1 MKAIKKYHLH
11 KNDFSKLHFELK
23 TLAPYFLH
31 NKAKASRP
39 HRHSFFQ
46 LLWFKEKGKHY
57 IDYEVIEHAENTLFF
72 INQNQV
78 HYFCT
83 ESSNEGYLFHF
94 NTSFIS
100 KLSSELPSRF
110 SISIFNEMGPPFLSL
125 AIEEVKLFEIISK
138 SIMKELTEKKEN
150 YADIVMHQFL
160 VLLYQIER
168 LKREQTTFDIDSNS
182 DFSKVVQFKQLI
194 MEQFDQNLHINEIAK
209 ELGLSPKKLNALI
222 KQYTSLTPASLIKE
236 MKILEAKR
244 MLASKSRSIKE
255 IAYSLG
261 FDQPTYFTKYF
272 KKETTK
278 TPKQFQELL
287 P

>member
-1 MKAIKKYHLH
+1 MTIY
-11 KNDFSKLHFELK
+11 
-23 TLAPYFLH
+23 
-31 NKAKASRP
+31 
-39 HRHSFFQ
+39 Q
-46 LLWFKEKGKHY
+46 
-57 IDYEVIEHAENTLFF
+57 
-72 INQNQV
+72 
-78 HYFCT
+78 
-83 ESSNEGYLFHF
+83 SSNEGYLFHF

-100 KLSSELPSRF
+100 KLSPESPSRF
-110 SISIFNEMGPPFLSL
+110 SISIFNEMGLPFIHLSNK
-125 AIEEVKLFEIISK
+125 EVKLFELFSQTII
-138 SIMKELTEKKEN
+138 KELTEKKEN
-150 YADIVMHQFL
+150 YTDVVMHQFL

-182 DFSKVVQFKQLI
+182 DFSKVVQFKQHI

-209 ELGLSPKKLNALI
+209 ELGISSKKLNTLT
-222 KQYTSLTPASLIKE
+222 KQYTGLTPASLIKE

-244 MLASKSRSIKE
+244 MLASKNSSIKE

>member
-1 MKAIKKYHLH
+1 MEKYDLY

-23 TLAPYFLH
+23 TLAPYFLR
-31 NKAKASRP
+31 NKAKASKP

-46 LLWFKEKGKHY
+46 LLWFKEGGKHY
-57 IDYEVIEHAENTLFF
+57 IDYKVIEHPENTLFF

-78 HYFCT
+78 HYFCA

-100 KLSSELPSRF
+100 KLSSEVPSRF
-110 SISIFNEMGPPFLSL
+110 SISIFNEMGLPFIHL
-125 AIEEVKLFEIISK
+125 ANKEVKLFELFSQTIIQ
-138 SIMKELTEKKEN
+138 ELTEKKDN
-150 YADIVMHQFL
+150 YTDIVMHQFL
-160 VLLYQIER
+160 AMLYQIER
-168 LKREQTTFDIDSNS
+168 LKREQVTFDIDSNS
-182 DFSKVVQFKQLI
+182 DFSKIVKFKQLI
-194 MEQFDQNLHINEIAK
+194 IQKFDQNLIIHEIAK
-209 ELGLSPKKLNALI
+209 ELGISSKKLNTLT
-222 KQYTSLTPASLIKE
+222 KQYTGVTPASLIKE

-244 MLASKSRSIKE
+244 MLASKSMSIKE
-255 IAYSLG
+255 IAYNLG

>member
-1 MKAIKKYHLH
+1 MKKYDLH

-23 TLAPYFLH
+23 ALAPYFLRY
-31 NKAKASRP
+31 KEKASKP

-46 LLWFKEKGKHY
+46 LLWFRERGKHY
-57 IDYEVIEHAENTLFF
+57 IDYDVIEHPENTLFF

-78 HYFCT
+78 HYFCA

-94 NTSFIS
+94 NASFIS
-100 KLSSELPSRF
+100 NLSSELLSRF
-110 SISIFNEMGPPFLSL
+110 SISIFNEIGPPFVHLG
-125 AIEEVKLFEIISK
+125 IEEAELLEITSQI
-138 SIMKELTEKKEN
+138 IIREFTEKKAN
-150 YADIVMHQFL
+150 YTDIIIHQFL
-160 VLLYQIER
+160 GLLYRIER
-168 LKREQTTFDIDSNS
+168 LKKKKVTYNIDSNS
-182 DFSKVVQFKQLI
+182 DFSKIVKFKQLI
-194 MEQFDQNLHINEIAK
+194 VHNVDQNLSIQEIAK
-209 ELGLSPKKLNALI
+209 ELGLSSKKL
-222 KQYTSLTPASLIKE
+222 TSLTKQHTGLTPTGLIKE

-244 MLASKSRSIKE
+244 MLASKSASIKE